1 MVKVAQ
7 MLDEVVPP
15 CEALVAHA
23 RAIFDGAREIRSAN
37 AVDRRLVPLEISEP
51 ATLLAWFE

>member
-1 MVKVAQ
+1 MVEVAQ

-23 RAIFDGAREIRSAN
+23 CAIFDGAREIRSTN
-37 AVDRRLVPLEISEP
+37 AVDRGLVPLEISESGKIGR
-51 ATLLAWFE
+51 

>member
-1 MVKVAQ
+1 MVEVAQ

-37 AVDRRLVPLEISEP
+37 AVDRGLVPLQISEP
-51 ATLLAWFE
+51 SEIGR